1 MRDKVEYR
9 RIGGPMIDRGLMIV
23 EGVCAEKAREKAREE
38 SGMRTTLP
46 TPLRL

>member
-1 MRDKVEYR
+1 MLDKVEYR

-23 EGVCAEKAREKAREE
+23 EGVCAEKAREE

-46 TPLRL
+46 TPPRL